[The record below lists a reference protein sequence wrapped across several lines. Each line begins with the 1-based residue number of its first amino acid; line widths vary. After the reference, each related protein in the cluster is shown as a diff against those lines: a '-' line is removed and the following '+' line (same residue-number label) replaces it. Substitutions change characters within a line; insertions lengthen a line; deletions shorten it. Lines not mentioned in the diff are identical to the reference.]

1 MHILGGITNIYVS
14 LHQRKGKKSASACR
28 SLIHSCPAGTF
39 FPTLAYIPYRTWTL
53 LWLHH
58 GLALDDIPRWLA
70 GLLLGFVS
78 RCTFYSTSS
87 DRMLTGGG
95 GAKE

>member
-1 MHILGGITNIYVS
+1 MRRHVGLSSTHVRQG
-14 LHQRKGKKSASACR
+14 L
-28 SLIHSCPAGTF
+28 F

-87 DRMLTGGG
+87 DRMLTGG
-95 GAKE
+95 AKE